1 MAIYVR
7 ALTTEEKDLLHA
19 LAAEGDP
26 TSRRWATLVLLSAE
40 GRRVPEIA
48 RQVELS
54 EVQVRLRIKEFNHRG
69 EHALQRR
76 PSPGRPRKISETL
89 GRRLA
94 WLMQEKEPRD
104 FGLGQ
109 TGWTLDL
116 LVVAA
121 ELQGWVSSI
130 SHEGVRLA
138 LQKAKLPY
146 HLLKR
151 QRRPRNAQR
160 KIRR

>member
-7 ALTTEEKDLLHA
+7 TLTKEERDLLHA
-19 LAAEGDP
+19 LAADGDP

-48 RQVELS
+48 RRVDLS
-54 EVQVRLRIKEFNHRG
+54 EVQVRLRIKEFNDRG
-69 EHALQRR
+69 ENALQRR

-89 GRRLA
+89 GGKLV
-94 WLMQEKEPRD
+94 WLIQEKEPRD

-116 LVVAA
+116 LVAVA

-138 LQKAKLPY
+138 LQKAKSPY

-151 QRRPRNAQR
+151 QRRTVNER
-160 KIRR
+160 

>member
-7 ALTTEEKDLLHA
+7 TLTTEERTLLHV

-26 TSRRWATLVLLSAE
+26 TSQRWATLVLLSAE

-48 RQVELS
+48 RQVDMS
-54 EVQVRLRIKEFNHRG
+54 EVQVRLRIKEFNDKG
-69 EHALQRR
+69 ENALQRR
-76 PSPGRPRKISETL
+76 ASPGRPRKISEAL
-89 GRRLA
+89 GRKLV

-116 LVVAA
+116 LVATA
-121 ELQGWVSSI
+121 ELEGWVSSI

-138 LQKAKLPY
+138 LQMAKSPY

-151 QRRPRNAQR
+151 QRSTRNDR
-160 KIRR
+160 

>member
-7 ALTTEEKDLLHA
+7 TLTADEQELLHA
-19 LAAEGDP
+19 LTAAGDP
-26 TSRRWATLVLLSAE
+26 TSQRWATLVLLSAE

-48 RQVELS
+48 RQLDMS
-54 EVQVRLRIKEFNHRG
+54 EVQVRLRIKEFNHKG
-69 EHALQRR
+69 KNALQRR
-76 PSPGRPRKISETL
+76 PSPGRPRKISDGL
-89 GRRLA
+89 GRKLA
-94 WLMQEKEPRD
+94 WLIQEKEPRD

-116 LVVAA
+116 LVAVA

-138 LQKAKLPY
+138 LQKAKSPY

-151 QRRPRNAQR
+151 QRRTEKDQ
-160 KIRR
+160 

>member
-7 ALTTEEKDLLHA
+7 TLTAEERDLLHT
-19 LAAEGDP
+19 LAEGGEP
-26 TSRRWATLVLLSAE
+26 TSQRWAMLVLLSAE

-48 RQVELS
+48 REVDLS
-54 EVQVRLRIKEFNHRG
+54 EVQVRLRIKEFNDKG
-69 EHALQRR
+69 KNALQRR

-89 GRRLA
+89 GRKLA
-94 WLMQEKEPRD
+94 WLIQEKEPRD

-116 LVVAA
+116 LVAVA

-138 LQKAKLPY
+138 LQKAKSPY

-151 QRRPRNAQR
+151 QRRTANDQQ
-160 KIRR
+160 